1 SLFCALRAIYK
12 TVTQHLRKTRY
23 IPILILILSIC
34 SCISKKNIS
43 ELKQESEFEKSFS
56 YISKDTVFSK
66 KLKSYFPDLKSCLK
80 LNFSSSNNV
89 KPITLNEFP
98 IGMLNKTKLLSKIEG
113 YSTLDQTEQIKTYE
127 SLYLFPAYQN
137 NEKEIQV
144 NNPDCEIRL
153 TFAKKVNNF
162 LPIKYTIVDKNV
174 DSKINYKPRIG
185 LYILEFNEDNIIID
199 SGYLLMSE

>member
-1 SLFCALRAIYK
+1 M
-12 TVTQHLRKTRY
+12 RKTRY